1 MAGGTFPVGV
11 PAQEY
16 DRAYEMFYEDGTPMP
31 NELAP
36 GARAARGERI
46 QGASLIWN
54 TPVGRYFL
62 LVDSE
67 MLPAAHGHPSTV
79 LFALQDV
86 SPLKRMQAELMEAVR
101 LRDEF
106 LTVASHEL
114 RTPLTPLQL
123 KLQAL
128 IRVCGTEL
136 PPEQLRERTRK
147 AAESANHQVHKLM
160 ELISDLLDVSQL
172 TDGTLPL
179 RLEPVDLAAVV
190 REVADRLEPQAR
202 RAQCPL
208 VVQAT
213 EAVVGRW
220 DEQRIAQV
228 VDNLLSNAIKY
239 GPGRP
244 VTLRVERR
252 GAEARLIVRDEG
264 IGIAPESLLRIFEK
278 FERAVSPRHYGGLGL
293 GLYLTRQIL
302 QALGG
307 TIRVESQPERGA
319 TFTVELPLSG
329 VSPPL
334 DPAGSA
340 PSLGRGA

>member
-1 MAGGTFPVGV
+1 M
-11 PAQEY
+11 
-16 DRAYEMFYEDGTPMP
+16 
-31 NELAP
+31 
-36 GARAARGERI
+36 
-46 QGASLIWN
+46 S
-54 TPVGRYFL
+54 
-62 LVDSE
+62 S
-67 MLPAAHGHPSTV
+67 
-79 LFALQDV
+79 
-86 SPLKRMQAELMEAVR
+86 
-101 LRDEF
+101 
-106 LTVASHEL
+106 
-114 RTPLTPLQL
+114 RTSGPWSS
-123 KLQAL
+123 
-128 IRVCGTEL
+128 
-136 PPEQLRERTRK
+136 RTT
-147 AAESANHQVHKLM
+147 A
-160 ELISDLLDVSQL
+160 
-172 TDGTLPL
+172 PL

-228 VDNLLSNAIKY
+228 VDNLLSNALKY
-239 GPGRP
+239 APGRP

-293 GLYLTRQIL
+293 YLTRQIL

-307 TIRVESQPERGA
+307 TIRVESQPARGA

-329 VSPPL
+329 
-334 DPAGSA
+334 ASA
-340 PSLGRGA
+340 PSSLPTALSPWAGGPESAPPGPRPQHRTCPSAPARLTRCLDLEQGRAPCSSSV